1 MSQGAQAR
9 YRRAV
14 LGILAWWCWASRVLA
29 ADGGGTPPPV
39 PLFEASRDL
48 LRAERPFRWRDLG
61 SGPGPGLGRGGGAP
75 PRARLHPSPALD
87 EIFRFFHRHGLP
99 LQPQRDEDGDG
110 PIGVYADFSVG
121 RDMPAVSFHLGDRPI
136 EPLGAF
142 YSNERGFRC
151 AVVWPVKRVTLRL
164 EGGEDSEFGYYGI
177 AGVQWVHP
185 SIPLALGIGLPMNLR
200 DADGDVGFIVQ
211 MRMTLE

>member
-1 MSQGAQAR
+1 MSQGVRSR
-9 YRRAV
+9 YRRVA
-14 LGILAWWCWASRVLA
+14 LGVIAWWCGAGRALA
-29 ADGGGTPPPV
+29 ADGSVATLPV

-61 SGPGPGLGRGGGAP
+61 TGPVLSVDGRRSEP
-75 PRARLHPSPALD
+75 PRARLDLSPALN

-121 RDMPAVSFHLGDRPI
+121 RNVPAVSFHLGDRPI

-151 AVVWPVKRVTLRL
+151 AVVWPFRGVTLRL

-185 SIPLALGIGLPMNLR
+185 KRPLALGIGLPMNLR

-211 MRMTLE
+211 LRMTLD

>member
-1 MSQGAQAR
+1 MM
-9 YRRAV
+9 
-14 LGILAWWCWASRVLA
+14 LGILAWCWASRVLA
-29 ADGGGTPPPV
+29 ADLTDRGDRPLPV

-48 LRAERPFRWRDLG
+48 LRAERPLRWRELG
-61 SGPGPGLGRGGGAP
+61 AGPGLGRGWGGGPP
-75 PRARLHPSPALD
+75 PRPRLDLSPALD

-99 LQPQRDEDGDG
+99 LQPQHDEDGDG

-121 RDMPAVSFHLGDRPI
+121 RDMPAVSFHLGGRPI

-142 YSNERGFRC
+142 YSNEGGFRC
-151 AVVWPVKRVTLRL
+151 AVVWPVKNVTLRL

-185 SIPLALGIGLPMNLR
+185 RIPLALGIGVPMNLR
-200 DADGDVGFIVQ
+200 DADGDIGLVVQ
-211 MRMTLE
+211 MRMTLD